1 VASTSPASRAP
12 VLSASPASLSA
23 SGARASPLSVPEQSS
38 GAPTKTHLVA
48 ASPLVCTATVTSQRS
63 LFADVAAERK
73 LLPLE
78 ALSYYEVRLDNRPLA
93 TLR

>member
-1 VASTSPASRAP
+1 
-12 VLSASPASLSA
+12 
-23 SGARASPLSVPEQSS
+23 VPEQSS
-38 GAPTKTHLVA
+38 GTPTNTHLVT